1 MLAKI
6 IGMIFMLALCIF
18 IHELGHLVM
27 GWLVGVKARIFSIGY
42 GKGIWKKKIGET
54 TFQVTGIPLGGY
66 VLFKGDEYGSGL
78 KGEKGEFLSTPPL
91 KRMIPVIGGP
101 LFNLIL
107 GFIIIFALYTFGYRP
122 TGTRI
127 YLEPA
132 YNEFSAGYQAGL
144 RSGDKIVEVNGAK
157 TETKYELLSEIGL
170 AKGQDIHIKV
180 EREGK
185 NLVFSFSDP
194 QIGIQFAGERRVE
207 VEFDT
212 KDQLTHWFRSKLSAL
227 DEKGEASR
235 YYQERAEKSGLSE
248 RLSPRD
254 LALQEAEIRK
264 KAQQSR
270 AMDYLNDGDRI
281 VSVNGVDIHSVPELQ
296 ATLGKFQNEKVKLV
310 LDRKKYPL
318 LNPWTRE
325 RAEAE
330 MTVLPAFVVEF
341 KNLRDKKYPEIP
353 ISTVSLQSHDP
364 EIKLKLMTLKIDGK
378 SFARTEDLQKEVESK
393 IGKSVSLEI
402 EGQTW
407 EAVLGLRKIGL
418 LGFIASMYVNEEQID
433 RNLSL
438 GESFLQANKDIGKI
452 ISDNIRGLGMLF
464 SGRSPVKDSV
474 AGPVGLAKASGQ
486 FLEEGLY
493 SYFQFVAFISIALM
507 IMNLLP
513 IPVADGGHIVFF
525 TYEAI
530 AGRPLPLAVQEQV
543 LKFGFFFLLILGLYV
558 TYHDFLR

>member
-6 IGMIFMLALCIF
+6 LGIVFMLALCIF

-42 GKGIWKKKIGET
+42 GRGIWKKKIGET

-66 VLFKGDEYGSGL
+66 VLFKGDDGLAL

-107 GFIIIFALYTFGYRP
+107 GYIIIFSLYTFGYRP

-132 YNEFSAGYQAGL
+132 YNEFSPGYQAGL

-180 EREGK
+180 DRDGK
-185 NLVFSFSDP
+185 ELDFVFSDP
-194 QIGIQFAGERRVE
+194 QIGIDFAGERRVE
-207 VEFDT
+207 VTFGI
-212 KDQLTHWFRSKLSAL
+212 KQQLTHWFQSKISSL
-227 DEKGEASR
+227 DKGGEASH
-235 YYQERAEKSGLSE
+235 YMQERAEKTVASD
-248 RLSPRD
+248 RFSPRE
-254 LALQEAEIRK
+254 LALMEAETRK
-264 KAQQSR
+264 KAQESR
-270 AMDYLNDGDRI
+270 AMDFLNDGDKI
-281 VSVNGVDIHSVPELQ
+281 LSVNGIEVHSVPELQ
-296 ATLGKFQNEKVKLV
+296 STLGKFQNEKVKLV
-310 LDRKKYPL
+310 VDRKKYPL

-325 RAEAE
+325 KAEAE
-330 MTVLPAFVVEF
+330 MTVLPAFVVEL

-353 ISTVSLQSHDP
+353 ISTVSLQSHDA
-364 EIKLKLMTLKIDGK
+364 EIKLKLMSMKIDGK
-378 SFARTEDLQKEVESK
+378 SFASTEELQKEVESK
-393 IGKSVSLEI
+393 LGKRVQLQV
-402 EGQTW
+402 GDQTW
-407 EAVLGLRKIGL
+407 EATLGIRKIGL
-418 LGFIASMYVNEEQID
+418 LGFIASRSVQEEQLD
-433 RNLSL
+433 RNLSF
-438 GESFLQANKDIGKI
+438 GEIFIQSNKDIGKI

-493 SYFQFVAFISIALM
+493 SYFQFIAFISIALM

-530 AGRPLPLAVQEQV
+530 AGRPLPLAVQEQI
-543 LKFGFFFLLILGLYV
+543 LKIGFFFLLFLGLYV
-558 TYHDFLR
+558 TYHDVLR